1 MLSIKRIYAFYQTY
15 FCLLSNVNIIAIKY
29 DLILSVAFLSSSIH
43 IEANIIK
50 GCLLLQKAALL
61 FDCSLEKVW
70 GLGDYSSEKVWR
82 KEISTYKNTKIT
94 RKRVGQKEQ
103 REIFYHIFA

>member
-1 MLSIKRIYAFYQTY
+1 M
-15 FCLLSNVNIIAIKY
+15 IAIKY
-29 DLILSVAFLSSSIH
+29 DLIQRVALLSSSIH

-61 FDCSLEKVW
+61 FGCSLEKVW
-70 GLGDYSSEKVWR
+70 SLSKYSSEKVGR

-94 RKRVGQKEQ
+94 RKRVG
-103 REIFYHIFA
+103 

>member
-1 MLSIKRIYAFYQTY
+1 M
-15 FCLLSNVNIIAIKY
+15 IAIKY
-29 DLILSVAFLSSSIH
+29 DLIQRVALLSSSIY

-70 GLGDYSSEKVWR
+70 GLGDYSSEKVWSLSKYSSEKVWR
-82 KEISTYKNTKIT
+82 KVISTYKNTKIT

-103 REIFYHIFA
+103 REIFYHIFAEDKLHSAI